1 MENLGQILEEGRSKS
16 FFTITTQGNI
26 LFCEVN
32 MYEREDSVVW
42 RIAVKR
48 ENLSAFFGALAFEG
62 RKKRSAVSEGKKSK
76 KSAVKS

>member
-42 RIAVKR
+42 RIAVKK
-48 ENLSAFFGALAFEG
+48 ENLSAFLAHWPLKAA
-62 RKKRSAVSEGKKSK
+62 RKDQL
-76 KSAVKS
+76 